1 MRVHPA
7 SFILGL
13 GAAALVPLFTRVL
26 RPLVV
31 EAAAAGMGA
40 FEEGR
45 RILAQQME
53 MLEDITAEA
62 RARRAE
68 IIAAGH
74 NGHFDVETEGSDDNG
89 AGESSSDTAPP
100 RRRSTAGNRRRVS

>member
-7 SFILGL
+7 SFVLGL
-13 GAAALVPLFTRVL
+13 GAAVLVPLFTRVL

-68 IIAAGH
+68 IVAAGH
-74 NGHFDVETEGSDDNG
+74 NGHFDVETEASDDNG
-89 AGESSSDTAPP
+89 PSEVASDAAPP
-100 RRRSTAGNRRRVS
+100 RRRSTAGHRRRVS

>member
-1 MRVHPA
+1 MRIHPT
-7 SFILGL
+7 SFVLGL
-13 GAAALVPLFTRVL
+13 GAATLVPLFSRVL

-45 RILAQQME
+45 RILAVQME
-53 MLEDITAEA
+53 ALEDITAEA

-68 IIAAGH
+68 IVAGSQNGHVDVATDSPGDDAAGEA
-74 NGHFDVETEGSDDNG
+74 VP
-89 AGESSSDTAPP
+89 DTRA
-100 RRRSTAGNRRRVS
+100 RRRPTTGTRRRIS

>member
-13 GAAALVPLFTRVL
+13 GAAALVPFFTRVL

-31 EAAAAGMGA
+31 EAAVAGMGLV
-40 FEEGR
+40 EEGR
-45 RILAQQME
+45 RILAEQME
-53 MLEDITAEA
+53 TLEDITAEA

-68 IIAAGH
+68 VLAVAQ
-74 NGHFDVETEGSDDNG
+74 NGHFDVESEGTDDEATVASTSETRG
-89 AGESSSDTAPP
+89 
-100 RRRSTAGNRRRVS
+100 RRRPSGTRRRAS